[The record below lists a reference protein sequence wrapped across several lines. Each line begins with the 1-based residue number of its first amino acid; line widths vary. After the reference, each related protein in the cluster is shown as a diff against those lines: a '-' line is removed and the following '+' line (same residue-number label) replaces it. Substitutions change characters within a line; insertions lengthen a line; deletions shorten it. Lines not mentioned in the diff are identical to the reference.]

1 MSNRKRNRTEVILL
15 AILAVVVFG
24 GMALIGVV
32 NGW

>member
-1 MSNRKRNRTEVILL
+1 VRRGRAELILL
-15 AILAVVVFG
+15 VLLAVVVFG

>member
-1 MSNRKRNRTEVILL
+1 VTRNRTELILL
-15 AILAVVVFG
+15 VCFCIIAFG